1 VRVTFVNKY
10 YWPPHLGG
18 IEHHL
23 AMLAPALA
31 RRPGMRVEAIVAN
44 EGRDTVREEIGGV
57 DVTRLGRT
65 FAYASTPVA
74 LGMSAAIRAAAAG
87 AGRSDLFHLM
97 FPYPWGETAWLS
109 AGAPG
114 PAVLT
119 YHSDI
124 VRQRLLGTAYR
135 PLLRRVLER
144 VDRIIVGSPPMVE
157 NSEALAPFADK
168 CRVVPFGI
176 ETGRFAP
183 TPGTIA
189 RAAALR
195 AGHERPVV
203 LFVGRL
209 IYYKGVDV
217 LVRAMAGVEA
227 DLVMIGRGPLEAE
240 LRSLAQAE
248 GVADRVT
255 FLPPVDDAELAAWYR
270 AADVFAL
277 PSVARSEAYGLVQL
291 EAHASG
297 TPVVCTDLPTGVPWV
312 NVHGETGL
320 VVPVGD
326 AAALGAALALLLGD
340 DALRARMGAHAR
352 ARALADFSV
361 ERMVERTLAVYDET
375 PAAGRG
381 VARH

>member
-1 VRVTFVNKY
+1 MRVTFLNKY

-23 AMLAPALA
+23 SMLASGLA
-31 RRPGMRVEAIVAN
+31 KRPGMAVEAIVAN
-44 EGRDTVREEIGGV
+44 EGRETVRESVDGV
-57 DVTRLGRT
+57 HVTRMGRT

-74 LGMSAAIRAAAAG
+74 WGMSAAIREAATGEHRAG
-87 AGRSDLFHLM
+87 VFHLM
-97 FPYPWGETAWLS
+97 FPYPWGEMAWLA
-109 AGAPG
+109 AGSPG

-124 VRQRLLGTAYR
+124 VRQRLLGAAYR
-135 PLLRRVLER
+135 PVLERVLRR
-144 VDRIIVGSPPMVE
+144 VDRIIVGSPPMLE
-157 NSEALAPFADK
+157 NSEVLVPFADK

-176 ETGRFAP
+176 ATERFEP
-183 TPGTIA
+183 TPATLA

-195 AGHERPVV
+195 VQHARPVV

-217 LVRAMAGVEA
+217 LVRAMAGVDA

-240 LRSLAQAE
+240 LRALAQAE
-248 GVADRVT
+248 GMADRMT
-255 FLPPVDDAELAAWYR
+255 FVPPVDDAELAAWYR
-270 AADVFAL
+270 AADVVCL

-297 TPVVCTDLPTGVPWV
+297 TPVVSTDLPTGVPWV

-326 AAALGAALALLLGD
+326 AAALGGALAMLLTD
-340 DALRARMGAHAR
+340 RALRARMGAR
-352 ARALADFSV
+352 ARERALVDFGI

-381 VARH
+381 D

>member
-1 VRVTFVNKY
+1 VRVTFLNKY

-23 AMLAPALA
+23 AMLASGLA
-31 RRPGMRVEAIVAN
+31 MRPGINVEAIVAN
-44 EGRDTVREEIGGV
+44 EGRATVREEIDDV
-57 DVTRLGRT
+57 SVTRIGRA

-74 LGMSAAIRAAAAG
+74 PGMGSAIRAAAREG
-87 AGRSDLFHLM
+87 GSDLFHLM
-97 FPYPWGETAWLS
+97 FPYPWGETAWLA
-109 AGAPG
+109 AGSPG
-114 PAVLT
+114 PSVLT

-124 VRQRLLGTAYR
+124 VRQRLLGAAYR
-135 PLLRRVLER
+135 PLMRRVLER
-144 VDRIIVGSPPMVE
+144 VDRIIVGSPPMLA
-157 NSEALAPFADK
+157 NSEALAPFAEK

-176 ETGRFAP
+176 ETERFAP
-183 TPGTIA
+183 TPETLA
-189 RAAALR
+189 RAAELR
-195 AGHERPVV
+195 AAHTRPVV

-209 IYYKGVDV
+209 IYYKGADV
-217 LVRAMAGVEA
+217 LVRAMAGVDA

-240 LRSLAQAE
+240 LLALARAG

-255 FLPPVDDAELAAWYR
+255 IVPPVDDVELAAWYR

-326 AAALGAALALLLGD
+326 AAALGAALTRILGD
-340 DALRARMGAHAR
+340 DALRARMGEYAR
-352 ARALADFSV
+352 ERAVADFSV
-361 ERMVERTLAVYDET
+361 ARMVERTLAVYDET

-381 VARH
+381 E

>member
-1 VRVTFVNKY
+1 VRVTFLNKY

-23 AMLAPALA
+23 AMLASALA
-31 RRPGMRVEAIVAN
+31 KTPGMDVGAIVAN
-44 EGRDTVREEIGGV
+44 EGRRTVHDDVDGV
-57 DVTRLGRT
+57 HVTRLGRT

-74 LGMSAAIRAAAAG
+74 PGMSAAIRAAASG
-87 AGRSDLFHLM
+87 EGRTDLFHLM

-109 AGAPG
+109 AGSPG
-114 PAVLT
+114 PSVLT

-124 VRQRLLGTAYR
+124 VRQRLLGVAYL
-135 PLLRRVLER
+135 PVLRRVLAR
-144 VDRIIVGSPPMVE
+144 VDRIIVGSPPMLE
-157 NSEALAPFADK
+157 TSEVLGPFRDK

-176 ETGRFAP
+176 ATERFDP
-183 TPGTIA
+183 TPETMA

-195 AGHERPVV
+195 AGHTRRVV

-217 LVRAMAGVEA
+217 LVRAMAGVDA
-227 DLVMIGRGPLEAE
+227 DLVMIGRGPLESE
-240 LRSLAQAE
+240 LRALADAE
-248 GVADRVT
+248 GVAERVT
-255 FLPPVDDAELAAWYR
+255 FLPPVEDAELAAWYR
-270 AADVFAL
+270 AADVLCL

-312 NVHGETGL
+312 NVDGETGL

-326 AAALGAALALLLGD
+326 AAALGSALARLLGD
-340 DALRARMGAHAR
+340 DALRARMGAYAR
-352 ARALADFSV
+352 ERALAEFGIG
-361 ERMVERTLAVYDET
+361 RMVEHTLAVYDET

-381 VARH
+381 DR